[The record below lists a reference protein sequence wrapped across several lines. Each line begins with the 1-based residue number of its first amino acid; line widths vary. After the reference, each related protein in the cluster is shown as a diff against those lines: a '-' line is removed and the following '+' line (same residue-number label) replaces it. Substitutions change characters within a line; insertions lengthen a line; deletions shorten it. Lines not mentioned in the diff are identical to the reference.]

1 MKLKQSET
9 IFINRS
15 EIKFAAYNPRKKD
28 PKVVESLKKN
38 FKKVGFM
45 GGIIWNKTTGNLVG
59 GHKRIEAMDLIHN
72 YNGENE
78 YQIKVEA
85 VELDEKTEKE
95 QNIYLNS
102 KSQQGKDDLELM
114 AVLIEEIDIEAAG
127 IEESYI
133 EIIEAVVPN
142 VSFGSNSEILDDI
155 KGVKK
160 SFEERKAE
168 MKQLKKDIRQ
178 SVGEGQRES
187 HFTVQFKTYDE
198 KADFLESIG
207 INGDDIFINGQTFI
221 KRLDS

>member
-1 MKLKQSET
+1 M
-9 IFINRS
+9 
-15 EIKFAAYNPRKKD
+15 
-28 PKVVESLKKN
+28 
-38 FKKVGFM
+38 
-45 GGIIWNKTTGNLVG
+45 
-59 GHKRIEAMDLIHN
+59 EAMDLIHN

-78 YQIKVEA
+78 YEIKVEC
-85 VELDEKTEKE
+85 VELDDKTEKE

-114 AVLIEEIDIEAAG
+114 AVLIEEIDIDAAG

-168 MKQLKKDIRQ
+168 MKKLKKDIRQ
-178 SVGEGQRES
+178 NVGENQRES